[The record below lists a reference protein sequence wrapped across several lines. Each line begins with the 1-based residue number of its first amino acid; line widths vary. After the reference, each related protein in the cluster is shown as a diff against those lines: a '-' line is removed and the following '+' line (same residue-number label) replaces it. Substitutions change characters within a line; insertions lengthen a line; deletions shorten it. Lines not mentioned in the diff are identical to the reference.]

1 MLRPSR
7 HAQSQQEQVLSNVL
21 IVHAHPEP
29 KSLTSALKDLT
40 VETLTAQ
47 GHAVQVSDL
56 YAANW
61 KAVADR
67 GDFLEQK
74 QADRLSYAVES
85 RHAFATGTQTPDV
98 EAEQQKLLW
107 ADAVLLSFPMWWFGM
122 PAILKGW
129 VDRVF
134 AYGFAYG
141 VGAHGG
147 ERWGD
152 RYGEGTLSGRRAMLS
167 VTIGGRAPHY
177 GERGVN
183 GRLDDLLWPIQ
194 HGMLFY
200 PGMRVLPPFVVYQ
213 SDRLTDAE
221 WPAVAEAY
229 RQRIAQLFSD
239 EPIPYRAQNGGH
251 YDGQQVLKSGLGAG
265 QSGTRIHLV
274 QPGDPKE
281 VLDGAHL
288 AAPATRKLEVCQD
301 S

>member
-1 MLRPSR
+1 MTSIGSR
-7 HAQSQQEQVLSNVL
+7 NVL

-29 KSLTSALKDLT
+29 RSLTSALKDLA
-40 VETLTAQ
+40 VETLTMQ

-56 YAANW
+56 YASGW

-67 GDFLEQK
+67 EDFLGQP
-74 QADRLSYAVES
+74 QSDRLSYVAES
-85 RHAFATGTQTPDV
+85 RHAFASHTQSSDI

-141 VGAHGG
+141 VGAHSGD
-147 ERWGD
+147 RWGD
-152 RYGEGTLSGRRAMLS
+152 RYGEGTLSGRRAMLA
-167 VTIGGRAPHY
+167 VTIGGREPHY

-200 PGMRVLPPFVVYQ
+200 PGMQVVPPFVIYQ
-213 SDRLTDAE
+213 SDRLGEAD
-221 WPAVAEAY
+221 WPSVAEAFAP
-229 RQRIAQLFSD
+229 RITGLFED
-239 EPIPYRAQNGGH
+239 KPIAFRTQNGGH
-251 YDGQQVLKSGLGAG
+251 YDGRQVLKPELDAG
-265 QSGTRIHLV
+265 ESGTRIHLV
-274 QPGDPKE
+274 QPGDPDE
-281 VLDGAHL
+281 ALISHTPSAQAVD
-288 AAPATRKLEVCQD
+288 
-301 S
+301 

>member
-1 MLRPSR
+1 M
-7 HAQSQQEQVLSNVL
+7 SNVL

-29 KSLTSALKDLT
+29 KSLTSALKDLA

-47 GHAVQVSDL
+47 GHTVQVSDL

-67 GDFLEQK
+67 GDFLA
-74 QADRLSYAVES
+74 QAQPDRLSYAAEL

-107 ADAVLLSFPMWWFGM
+107 ADAILLSFPMWWFGM

-129 VDRVF
+129 VIRVF

-152 RYGEGTLSGRRAMLS
+152 RYGEGALSGRRAMLS

-200 PGMRVLPPFVVYQ
+200 PGMRRPAALCHLSERPA
-213 SDRLTDAE
+213 DRGRMARRRRGLSAPHRRTFQRSADRVPHPE
-221 WPAVAEAY
+221 W
-229 RQRIAQLFSD
+229 RTL
-239 EPIPYRAQNGGH
+239 
-251 YDGQQVLKSGLGAG
+251 
-265 QSGTRIHLV
+265 
-274 QPGDPKE
+274 
-281 VLDGAHL
+281 
-288 AAPATRKLEVCQD
+288 
-301 S
+301 

>member
-1 MLRPSR
+1 M
-7 HAQSQQEQVLSNVL
+7 SNIL

-29 KSLTSALKDLT
+29 KSLTSALKDLA

-47 GHAVQVSDL
+47 GHTVQVSDL
-56 YAANW
+56 YAAGW

-67 GDFLEQK
+67 GDFLEQAK
-74 QADRLSYAVES
+74 PDRLSYIAES
-85 RHAFATGTQTPDV
+85 GHAFASGTQTADIA
-98 EAEQQKLLW
+98 AEQQKLLR

-141 VGAHGG
+141 VGPHGG

-152 RYGEGTLSGRRAMLS
+152 RYGEGVLSGRRAMLT
-167 VTIGGRAPHY
+167 VTIGGREPHY

-200 PGMRVLPPFVVYQ
+200 PGMAVMPPFVIYQ
-213 SDRLTDAE
+213 SDRLSGNA
-221 WPAVAEAY
+221 WPGVAQAY
-229 RQRIAQLFSD
+229 KRRLAGLFRD
-239 EPIPYRAQNGGH
+239 EPIPFRRQNGGH
-251 YDGQQVLKSGLGAG
+251 YDGRQVLKPGLGAG
-265 QSGTRIHLV
+265 ESGTRIHLV
-274 QPGDPKE
+274 QPGDPE
-281 VLDGAHL
+281 QVLNKDEPDRTVGAERCL
-288 AAPATRKLEVCQD
+288 T
-301 S
+301 